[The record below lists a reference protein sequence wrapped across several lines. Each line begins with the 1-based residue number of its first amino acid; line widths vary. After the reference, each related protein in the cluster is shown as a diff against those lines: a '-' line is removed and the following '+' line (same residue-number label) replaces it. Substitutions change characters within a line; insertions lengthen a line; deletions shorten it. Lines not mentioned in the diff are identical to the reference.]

1 MIDQIVQALPGT
13 PAEVLTLIL
22 AAMPVSELR
31 GAIPF
36 AVLVGGMSWPTAYVL
51 SVLGNLIPVPF
62 LLMGLEPVSGWLRRW
77 KWWDRFFNW
86 LFERTR
92 RRGKLVERHKALGVM
107 LFVAIPLPVTGAWTG
122 CVAAFLFGVRPRIAF
137 PAVVGGVLIAGVIVT
152 LATLGVIG
160 GLSLFTS

>member
-1 MIDQIVQALPGT
+1 MVDQIVQALQGI
-13 PAEVLTLIL
+13 PAEFITVLL

-36 AVLVGGMSWPTAYVL
+36 AVLAGGIPWPTAYII

-62 LLMGLEPVSGWLRRW
+62 LLLGLDPVSGWLRRW
-77 KWWDRFFNW
+77 KSWDRFFDW

-92 RRGKLVERHKALGVM
+92 RRGKLVEKYKALGVM

-122 CVAAFLFGVRPRIAF
+122 CVAAFLFGVRPRLAF
-137 PAVVGGVLIAGVIVT
+137 PAVVGGVVLAGIVVT

-160 GLSLFTS
+160 GVNLFTT